1 MSAGLLFLYACAQRQ
16 SAAVFRR
23 APRTHFTEQELPF
36 ADFARA
42 YLTSYTV
49 FPNLEAFAQNR
60 KSLDEFPSEQPP
72 EALLGRIAQRAAYNS
87 VRDRM
92 SALTMSMQSR
102 DIDSIQAL
110 LREMLAGVNH
120 AQNANASVTMEQH
133 AQTVLAN
140 IEAARTHVGL
150 FGASLCWPTFDAAT
164 HGLGGGELGFIVG
177 RPGTGKSWTL
187 LSVAHANHLLG
198 KSVLFVSME
207 MGLDQIVRRWLGLMT
222 GVNPND
228 MRTGT
233 TDWHETE
240 RLRAAAADLGNHAP
254 IHLVS
259 GDFSKDT
266 DGIISIIDDVGP
278 EVVCIDA
285 LYLLRS
291 NGAEHVKKWEAL
303 SDVVRDIKRMALSR
317 NIPVI
322 STVQFNRNQ
331 SGASS
336 KAMSLDNIGGTDS
349 IPQDASVV
357 VGLRPAP
364 PPHSHSKII
373 AEMLKNREGDQ
384 PVIGIGRSFTPIRF
398 DELPAEEEEEDNNS
412 NEWMV

>member
-1 MSAGLLFLYACAQRQ
+1 MSAGLLFLHACAQRQ
-16 SAAVFRR
+16 ASAVFRR
-23 APRTHFTEQELPF
+23 APRNHFIEEELPY
-36 ADFARA
+36 ADFARS
-42 YLTSYTV
+42 YLTSYSE
-49 FPNLEAFAQNR
+49 FPNLQAFDQNR
-60 KSLDEFPSEQPP
+60 KPLHDYGTEQPP
-72 EALLGRIAQRAAYNS
+72 EALLGRMATRSAYNS

-92 SALTMSMQSR
+92 PGLTQAMQGR
-102 DIDSIQAL
+102 DIDTIQAL
-110 LREMLAGVNH
+110 LREMLAGVSH
-120 AQNANASVTMEQH
+120 AQNANASITMAEH
-133 AQTVLAN
+133 APNVLAQ
-140 IEAARTHVGL
+140 IEAARSHEGL
-150 FGASLCWPTFDAAT
+150 FGASLCWPTLDAAT
-164 HGLGGGELGFIVG
+164 FGRGGGELAFIVG

-233 TDWHETE
+233 TDMHETR
-240 RLRAAAADLGNHAP
+240 RLRETAEALGNHAP

-259 GDFSKDT
+259 GDFNKDT
-266 DGIISIIDDVGP
+266 DGILSIIDDVGP

-291 NGAEHVKKWEAL
+291 SGAEFVKKWEAL
-303 SDVVRDIKRMALSR
+303 SDVVRDIKRMSLAR

-331 SGASS
+331 GSG
-336 KAMSLDNIGGTDS
+336 KAMTMDNIGGTDS

-357 VGLRPAP
+357 IGLRPAP
-364 PPHSHSKII
+364 PPFSESKII
-373 AEMLKNREGDQ
+373 AEVLKNREGDQ
-384 PVIGIGRSFTPIRF
+384 PIIGIGRSFNPVRF
-398 DELPAEEEEEDNNS
+398 DEVPVDEAPEGGEDS